1 MLSCVGGEEEGEM
14 RDQMTSPCKLVV
26 INYII
31 FHQLILYRRHT
42 HTQQK
47 RDTSDGDDDDEGTFW
62 LFMADDA

>member
-1 MLSCVGGEEEGEM
+1 MLSCVGGEGGNT

-31 FHQLILYRRHT
+31 FHELILYRRHT

-47 RDTSDGDDDDEGTFW
+47 RDTNDGDDDEGTVW
-62 LFMADDA
+62 LFMADA